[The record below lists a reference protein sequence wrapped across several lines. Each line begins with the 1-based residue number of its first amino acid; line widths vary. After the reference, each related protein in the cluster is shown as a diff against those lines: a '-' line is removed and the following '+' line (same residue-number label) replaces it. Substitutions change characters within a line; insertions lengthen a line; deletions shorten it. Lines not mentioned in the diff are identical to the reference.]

1 MLAPLRG
8 YKTNG
13 TLAIELILVKLNP
26 CLTTTKQLFNEMA
39 LFMKLMIT
47 PGYDAARTEHLTAL
61 GLTVIRFTN
70 DEVLNNPQ
78 FVISEITK
86 YLTPAPFSSQEKG
99 RG

>member
-47 PGYDAARTEHLTAL
+47 LVMMPQGPSICPAL

-70 DEVLNNPQ
+70 DQVQNNPQ
-78 FVISEITK
+78 FVLSEITK
-86 YLTPAPFSSQEKG
+86 YLTPAPFSSKEKG